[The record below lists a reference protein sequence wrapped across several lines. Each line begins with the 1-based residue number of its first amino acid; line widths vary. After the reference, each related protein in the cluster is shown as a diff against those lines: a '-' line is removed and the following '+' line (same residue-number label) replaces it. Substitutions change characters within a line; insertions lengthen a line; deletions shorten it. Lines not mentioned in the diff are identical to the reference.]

1 MEIRMAT
8 MADSK
13 NILEIYRPYIEETAI
28 SFEYEVPGLDEF
40 EERVSGI
47 LKNYPYLVAE
57 EDGKILGYSYA
68 TRFKV
73 RKAYDHVVEA
83 SIYVD
88 RQAKGR
94 GIGRALYTELEKYL
108 LKQNVFVLY
117 ACITETDRKD
127 DEHLTDDSIK
137 FHERMGYREIGR
149 HKNSGYKFGK
159 WYGIIWMEK
168 VIGDRPDVPEPFIPI
183 SEME

>member
-13 NILEIYRPYIEETAI
+13 DILEIYRPYIEETAI

-57 EDGKILGYSYA
+57 EYGKVLGYAYA

-108 LKQNVFVLY
+108 LRQNVFVLY
-117 ACITETDRKD
+117 ACITETDRDD

-149 HKNSGYKFGK
+149 HEKSGYKFGK

-168 VIGDRPDVPEPFIPI
+168 VIVDRPEMPEPFIPI
-183 SEME
+183 SEIE